1 MHQNR
6 LAVGAYG
13 MVFLSLFLGFTGKV
27 DSSNLEGSSGE
38 ALGTL
43 LIVVGSSIIIGGILV
58 VIIELLEVRTKVREN
73 WASFVWCCRT
83 IGCFSTA
90 AETDST
96 AISEVTQSWRSR
108 ACAREG
114 AGVVQPADRCAY
126 RIALRLAIQHPY

>member
-13 MVFLSLFLGFTGKV
+13 MVFLSLFLGFTSKV

-58 VIIELLEVRTKVREN
+58 VIIELLEVRTNVREN
-73 WASFVWCCRT
+73 WASFVWCFQQL
-83 IGCFSTA
+83 GCFSNA
-90 AETDST
+90 VDTDSM
-96 AISEVTQSWRSR
+96 AISEVTKCWRSR
-108 ACAREG
+108 GHDAREG
-114 AGVVQPADRCAY
+114 V
-126 RIALRLAIQHPY
+126 